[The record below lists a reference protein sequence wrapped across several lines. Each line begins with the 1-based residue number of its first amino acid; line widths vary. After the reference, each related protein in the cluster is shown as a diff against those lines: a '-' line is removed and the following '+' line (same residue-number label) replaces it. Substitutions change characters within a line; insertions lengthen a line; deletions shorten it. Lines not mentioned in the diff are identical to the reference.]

1 MSSAGSA
8 GRLHHGLDPSPAPPP
23 RSLHRCAHQSL
34 PPRKTDS
41 ELDVNEPG
49 AQPKRESERDSLE
62 MDPCSSHPL
71 SLSSLAG
78 SVASYELTQQPS
90 VTVALGQT
98 ATITCG
104 GNSIGDKYVQWYQQK
119 PGLAPALLIYEDSI
133 RPSGIPERF
142 SGSNSGNT
150 ATLSISRTQAEDE
163 ADYYCQVWDDD
174 TQAHSDT
181 GRWGSVT
188 KTPSPSDSYSRCSH
202 RGLGTKP

>member
-1 MSSAGSA
+1 M
-8 GRLHHGLDPSPAPPP
+8 
-23 RSLHRCAHQSL
+23 
-34 PPRKTDS
+34 
-41 ELDVNEPG
+41 NEPG

-104 GNSIGDKYVQWYQQK
+104 GNSIGDTYVSWYQQK

-163 ADYYCQVWDDD
+163 ADYYCQLWDISDD
-174 TQAHSDT
+174 AHSDT

-188 KTPSPSDSYSRCSH
+188 KTHPC
-202 RGLGTKP
+202 

>member
-1 MSSAGSA
+1 MAWTPLLLPLLALCTGA
-8 GRLHHGLDPSPAPPP
+8 ALGTLNPASTP
-23 RSLHRCAHQSL
+23 QDQTTTT
-34 PPRKTDS
+34 KT
-41 ELDVNEPG
+41 LLL
-49 AQPKRESERDSLE
+49 A
-62 MDPCSSHPL
+62 PL
-71 SLSSLAG
+71 SPSFSPCFPG
-78 SVASYELTQQPS
+78 SVTSDELTQQPS
-90 VTVALGQT
+90 LSVALGQT

-104 GNSIGDKYVQWYQQK
+104 GNSIGDKYVSWYQQK
-119 PGLAPALLIYEDSI
+119 PGLAPALLIYEDSV

-202 RGLGTKP
+202 TRTGDKAMRRKSLSHRV